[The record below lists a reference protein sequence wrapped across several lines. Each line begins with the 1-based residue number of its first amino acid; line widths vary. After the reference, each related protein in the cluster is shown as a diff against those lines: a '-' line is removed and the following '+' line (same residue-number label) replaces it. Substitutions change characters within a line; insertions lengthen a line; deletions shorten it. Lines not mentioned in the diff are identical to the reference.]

1 MVFALEQ
8 VVFLKSFDKKKSPA
22 GGLFFFKKAFWRIW
36 RVMMLEWLIFDEF
49 GGIMLLLKVIGSL
62 I

>member
-22 GGLFFFKKAFWRIW
+22 GGLFSFRKSFLAD
-36 RVMMLEWLIFDEF
+36 LEGNDVGMVDF
-49 GGIMLLLKVIGSL
+49 
-62 I
+62 